1 LAKLQYKTEN
11 VKEAYSYI
19 IAPKGLKMFDTIQ
32 TIKERRRNLLLR
44 PGDATILYNFE
55 SGDFIHN
62 VELFPGSGAKIARSA
77 GTSSQILQYAS
88 KDYAKIRLPSGSQRL
103 ISLNAMAVLG
113 IIANEN
119 HNRIII
125 GKAGRNR

>member
-1 LAKLQYKTEN
+1 
-11 VKEAYSYI
+11 
-19 IAPKGLKMFDTIQ
+19 MFDTIQ

-62 VELFPGSGAKIARSA
+62 VELFPGSGAKIARAA

-119 HNRIII
+119 HNRVII